1 MSYNKYIG
9 LKNWLKM
16 MKPTTIYL
24 PEETEA
30 SLQEL
35 ANKTGKSLP
44 ELIEEVINN
53 YLSQKPVKLPKSV
66 GMGASGRTDL
76 SSKTE
81 QLLWTEE

>member
-1 MSYNKYIG
+1 
-9 LKNWLKM
+9 

-35 ANKTGKSLP
+35 ANKTGKLLP
-44 ELIEEVINN
+44 ELIREVIND
-53 YLSQKPVKLPKSV
+53 YLTEKSPKLPKSV
-66 GMGASGRTDL
+66 GMGASGRSDL

-81 QLLWTEE
+81 QLLWIEE

>member
-1 MSYNKYIG
+1 
-9 LKNWLKM
+9 

-30 SLQEL
+30 HLQDL
-35 ANKTGKSLP
+35 ANQTGKSISDIIQDLVADYFTQTP
-44 ELIEEVINN
+44 
-53 YLSQKPVKLPKSV
+53 KKLPKSI
-66 GMGASGRTDL
+66 GMGASGISDL